1 MKLYTDKSG
10 GLNGKTCCRAG
21 NELDTLDGVQ
31 LQWFVGARR
40 DVAKFHETAVGPIV
54 NVTPL
59 RSGKAQVLSSEEIPS
74 LHLSTGCFQL
84 ICMIADPNYS
94 TMQPGILDIHITAP
108 LHMEPDGLDSKWKNL
123 TNLFKQAPT
132 FCLEARL
139 SWDFSRGLGGRRSQS
154 LRSFRLQQRWQS
166 MSLPAGR

>member
-1 MKLYTDKSG
+1 MYRPLLYLEVKP
-10 GLNGKTCCRAG
+10 LCRDG

-31 LQWFVGARR
+31 LQWFVGAKR

-59 RSGKAQVLSSEEIPS
+59 RSGKAQVPIA
-74 LHLSTGCFQL
+74 LHEKSQISNSQL

-108 LHMEPDGLDSKWKNL
+108 LLLEPDGLSSRYRIWKW
-123 TNLFKQAPT
+123 
-132 FCLEARL
+132 FC
-139 SWDFSRGLGGRRSQS
+139 
-154 LRSFRLQQRWQS
+154 
-166 MSLPAGR
+166 